1 MISYKAIKLETK
13 DIVYFKHGNHTF
25 LNCNKLKNCFKLVFR
40 FILSNEVVKS
50 ESYSMR
56 SYTVM
61 YLYFT
66 HMSILTVMLC
76 KIIRRTML
84 GESGTNRKE

>member
-13 DIVYFKHGNHTF
+13 DKVYFKHGNHTF

-56 SYTVM
+56 SYTVICIC
-61 YLYFT
+61 
-66 HMSILTVMLC
+66 ILHT
-76 KIIRRTML
+76 
-84 GESGTNRKE
+84 